1 MNILVP
7 TDFSTRSFRALR
19 QAGLLAQAGGRLH
32 VLHVVDDDQPADLLR
47 IETREAERIL
57 REQISSVPELHGVDA
72 QVLVV
77 PGDPFDGILR
87 SARDVAADLIVM
99 GAHRRQLLDIFTGTT
114 IERVIRKGTVPVLMV
129 NNEAQRTYQKVI
141 APIDMSEAS
150 ADALRAGI
158 STGLISNEG
167 ATLVHAFPAWARGKM
182 YIAGADAAAIAKYVD
197 DERRNAS
204 NELRAFLTA
213 NHLDEARWTLRIQEG
228 EAIEVISRVVSDV
241 QADLLVMG
249 THGRSGFLK
258 TLIGSVTEEALRSL
272 SVDILAV
279 PRSGSP

>member
-1 MNILVP
+1 MNILVA
-7 TDFSTRSFRALR
+7 TDFPTRSFRALR
-19 QAGLLAQAGGRLH
+19 QAGLLAQKGGQLH

-47 IETREAERIL
+47 IETREAGRVL
-57 REQISSVPELHGVDA
+57 REQISSVPELRGVDA
-72 QVLVV
+72 RVLVV
-77 PGDPFDGILR
+77 EGDPFDGILR

-99 GAHRRQLLDIFTGTT
+99 GAHRRHLLDIFTGTT

-150 ADALRAGI
+150 ADALRAGL

-197 DERRNAS
+197 DERQNAS
-204 NELRAFLTA
+204 NELRAFLAA
-213 NHLDEARWTLRIQEG
+213 NNLEKPRWTVRIQEG

-241 QADLLVMG
+241 RADLLVMG

-258 TLIGSVTEEALRSL
+258 TLIGSVTEEALRFL

-279 PRSGSP
+279 PRSGSR